1 MNVDFAAFWKLV
13 EEGLRSLDQ
22 GVFRIAWNIAIAD
35 RPGEGAERLFV
46 AGVPA

>member
-1 MNVDFAAFWKLV
+1 MNVDFAAFGKLV

-22 GVFRIAWNIAIAD
+22 MVFRVAWNIAIAD
-35 RPGEGAERLFV
+35 RPGEGAERLFF